1 MRNHTIDLAHEPDS
15 QPAWLQ
21 DWPTEERAP
30 EGGSSSHSL
39 STHMRQLRKRNRG
52 FSRWFGLAVVI
63 GAIVAFGVVTFF
75 AH

>member
-1 MRNHTIDLAHEPDS
+1 
-15 QPAWLQ
+15 
-21 DWPTEERAP
+21 
-30 EGGSSSHSL
+30 
-39 STHMRQLRKRNRG
+39 MRQLRKRNRG